1 MPRQKK
7 NKQAW
12 EIGLQGSVSAG
23 RRGWSVSEHNGRTR
37 LRLQFPKTGDWP
49 ANAQTNLPF
58 PWDKRSTNEIVL
70 LINRIYEPVMSQE
83 KTLHQAIGDELA
95 LSDNKADEVITPWSG
110 IVEAFRDNRLNLG
123 NRIKPETYE
132 ASYGRYLQ
140 VALLHLQGRKP
151 ARTGKELVERVLTH
165 ERFNQKA
172 GVKQGE
178 ELKPWIEM
186 SASRQEC
193 CLALKLFLEFA
204 VSEHRQP
211 QALLIPERDYLQLRG
226 AGAKRRQKAVL
237 TDDEVMELTRQLS
250 EPWANVVKVARVFGV
265 RTWEFEFILRRTN
278 EEGNPQLWVRKGKT
292 YNKSGGVKEETE
304 PRWLHAIPVNGQTFD
319 LLEKWDELEW
329 PPTISGKSLGAKL
342 RLIPYWQ
349 ELKAKYEAQGEWL
362 RPYSFRDT
370 FSVRSHDLE
379 IETTLVCAAMGHSME
394 VHRRSYRTHEAKT
407 IRKAYERASENRQAS
422 RSKRQQQSA
431 ELEQLV

>member
-1 MPRQKK
+1 
-7 NKQAW
+7 
-12 EIGLQGSVSAG
+12 V
-23 RRGWSVSEHNGRTR
+23 R
-37 LRLQFPKTGDWP
+37 LKLQFPADAAIASASATLPYPWE
-49 ANAQTNLPF
+49 ANSIQP
-58 PWDKRSTNEIVL
+58 VQGL
-70 LINRIYEPVMSQE
+70 LTRIYGPVMEGGVTLKSAIADALATSDHKSQE
-83 KTLHQAIGDELA
+83 
-95 LSDNKADEVITPWSG
+95 VVTPWPG
-110 IVEAFRDNRLNLG
+110 IVAAFRTHKLTLG

-151 ARTGKELVERVLTH
+151 AGTGKELIERVLTH
-165 ERFNQKA
+165 ARFNQKS

-178 ELKPWIEM
+178 KLKPWIEM
-186 SASRQEC
+186 PASRQEC

-211 QALLIPERDYLQLRG
+211 QALLISEREYLPLRG

-250 EPWANVVKVARVFGV
+250 EPWANIVKIARVFGV

-319 LLEKWDELEW
+319 LVEKWDELER
-329 PPTISGKSLGAKL
+329 PSTISGKSLGAKL
-342 RLIPYWQ
+342 RLLPYWK
-349 ELKAKYEAQGEWL
+349 ELQAKYAAQGEWL

-394 VHRRSYRTHEAKT
+394 VHRHSYRTHEAKT
-407 IRKAYERASENRQAS
+407 VRKAYERAS
-422 RSKRQQQSA
+422 
-431 ELEQLV
+431 

>member
-70 LINRIYEPVMSQE
+70 LINRLYEPVMSGK
-83 KTLHQAIGDELA
+83 KTLQQAIGDELA

-110 IVEAFRDNRLNLG
+110 IVEAFRDNRLTLG

-151 ARTGKELVERVLTH
+151 AKTGKELIERVLTH
-165 ERFNQKA
+165 ERFNQKS

-178 ELKPWIEM
+178 KLKPWIEM

-211 QALLIPERDYLQLRG
+211 QALLIPERDYLQL
-226 AGAKRRQKAVL
+226 
-237 TDDEVMELTRQLS
+237 
-250 EPWANVVKVARVFGV
+250 
-265 RTWEFEFILRRTN
+265 
-278 EEGNPQLWVRKGKT
+278 
-292 YNKSGGVKEETE
+292 
-304 PRWLHAIPVNGQTFD
+304 
-319 LLEKWDELEW
+319 
-329 PPTISGKSLGAKL
+329 
-342 RLIPYWQ
+342 
-349 ELKAKYEAQGEWL
+349 
-362 RPYSFRDT
+362 
-370 FSVRSHDLE
+370 
-379 IETTLVCAAMGHSME
+379 
-394 VHRRSYRTHEAKT
+394 
-407 IRKAYERASENRQAS
+407 
-422 RSKRQQQSA
+422 
-431 ELEQLV
+431 

>member
-70 LINRIYEPVMSQE
+70 LINRLYEPVMSGK
-83 KTLHQAIGDELA
+83 KTLQQAIGDELA

-110 IVEAFRDNRLNLG
+110 IVEAFRDNRLTLG

-151 ARTGKELVERVLTH
+151 AGTGKELIERVLTH
-165 ERFNQKA
+165 ERFNQKS

-178 ELKPWIEM
+178 RLTPWIEM

-237 TDDEVMELTRQLS
+237 TDDEVMELTRKLS

-265 RTWEFEFILRRTN
+265 RTWEFEFIIRRTN
-278 EEGNPQLWVRKGKT
+278 EEGNPQLWVSKGKT

-304 PRWLHAIPVNGQTFD
+304 PRWLEAIAVNGQTFD
-319 LLEKWDELEW
+319 LVEKWDALAW

-342 RLIPYWQ
+342 RLLPYWQ

-379 IETTLVCAAMGHSME
+379 IETTLVCAALGHSPE
-394 VHRRSYRTHEAKT
+394 VHRRSYRTYEAKT
-407 IRKAYERASENRQAS
+407 VRKAYERASQKTY
-422 RSKRQQQSA
+422 SKH
-431 ELEQLV
+431 

>member
-1 MPRQKK
+1 MPRPKK
-7 NKQAW
+7 NKETW
-12 EIGLQGSVSAG
+12 EIGLTGRSQSNGRSSG

-123 NRIKPETYE
+123 NRIKPATYE

-250 EPWANVVKVARVFGV
+250 EPWANVVKICRVFGV
-265 RTWEFEFILRRTN
+265 RSWEVNSSSAEQMTIMEPSALGDQGQDLQQERRSQRGDRATMAA
-278 EEGNPQLWVRKGKT
+278 GRG
-292 YNKSGGVKEETE
+292 
-304 PRWLHAIPVNGQTFD
+304 VNGQTFD
-319 LLEKWDELEW
+319 LR
-329 PPTISGKSLGAKL
+329 P
-342 RLIPYWQ
+342 
-349 ELKAKYEAQGEWL
+349 GE
-362 RPYSFRDT
+362 
-370 FSVRSHDLE
+370 V
-379 IETTLVCAAMGHSME
+379 G
-394 VHRRSYRTHEAKT
+394 
-407 IRKAYERASENRQAS
+407 
-422 RSKRQQQSA
+422 
-431 ELEQLV
+431 